1 MSEPI
6 FSVWDK
12 ILMVL
17 NFLQKSMMK
26 KVQIKKILVNYLNFW
41 WFWLSLGGL
50 L

>member
-17 NFLQKSMMK
+17 FIIFIIPFLLIIYTEK
-26 KVQIKKILVNYLNFW
+26 KQETIECVIVKEVR
-41 WFWLSLGGL
+41 
-50 L
+50 